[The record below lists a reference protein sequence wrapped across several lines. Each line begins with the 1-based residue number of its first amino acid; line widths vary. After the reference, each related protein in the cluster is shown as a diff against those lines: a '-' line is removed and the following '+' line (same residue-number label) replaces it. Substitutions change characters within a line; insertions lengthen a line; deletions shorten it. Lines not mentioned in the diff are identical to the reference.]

1 MRDRDRE
8 FIRRYLGI
16 TKLLEVVAGLQTVP
30 LQLQRLERNMATAK
44 QQLDALSAKVD
55 DLIADVRAAR
65 DAIEADRENL
75 SDDGQAA
82 LDQLTAK
89 VDAFDAEVGDADGSD
104 AAAPVDETPVD
115 ETPVDDG
122 STTDTFR

>member
-16 TKLLEVVAGLQTVP
+16 TKLLEEVAGLQTVP
-30 LQLQRLERNMATAK
+30 LQLQRMERKMATAK
-44 QQLDALSAKVD
+44 TQLDALSTKVD
-55 DLIADVRAAR
+55 DLVADVRAALG
-65 DAIEADRENL
+65 ALGADRENL

-82 LDQLTAK
+82 LDQLSAK
-89 VDAFDAEVGDADGSD
+89 VDAFDAEIGDADGSD
-104 AAAPVDETPVD
+104 TAAPPVD